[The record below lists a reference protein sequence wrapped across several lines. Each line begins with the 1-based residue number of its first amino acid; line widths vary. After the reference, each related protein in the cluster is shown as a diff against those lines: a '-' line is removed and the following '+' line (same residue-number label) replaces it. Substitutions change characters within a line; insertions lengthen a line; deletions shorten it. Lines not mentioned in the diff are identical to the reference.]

1 MPAARAARPR
11 FVFDAV
17 SGRYRNATTGRYTS
31 RVEVRREVDRVIA
44 KSSTRVQGFGRDLR
58 DGRLTLDQWR
68 ASMRNEIR
76 TQHLVAAMAAKGGRE
91 QMTQS
96 DYGRVGQLVRKQYAY
111 LDNFARD
118 IDSGKVPLD
127 GRFLARSSLYSSA
140 SRGTYHA
147 VERTEMLARGFDEE
161 KNVLGAAEHCD
172 GCLFESARDW
182 VAVGDLAPIGQRL
195 CRTNCKCR
203 IQYRNAASGRVAAA

>member
-1 MPAARAARPR
+1 MPSARAPKPR

-17 SGRYRNATTGRYTS
+17 SGRYRSGTTGRYIS
-31 RVEVRREVDRVIA
+31 RGDVRQEVDRVIG
-44 KSSTRVQGFGRDLR
+44 KSSARVQGFGRELR

-68 ASMRNEIR
+68 TSMRNEIR

-111 LDNFARD
+111 LDNFARE
-118 IDSGKVPLD
+118 IESGKVRLD
-127 GRFLARSSLYSSA
+127 GRFLSRSSLYSGA

-161 KNVLGAAEHCD
+161 KNILTAAEHCL

-182 VAVGDLAPIGQRL
+182 VPLGELAPIGQRT

-203 IQYRNAASGRVAAA
+203 IQYRNSASGRRAAA